1 MSASGLPGHP
11 PVLTI
16 VIDRRSAYTDPR
28 TGCSGLS
35 ETRPSPMRPL
45 RALIAIVCLALG
57 VVLGVLNAEPA
68 TVDLGAFEVRAG
80 LGVIL
85 LCTLLAGV
93 LLGGLAIVAS
103 VVLPLRRELRRGRAP
118 ATMVE
123 SGTGSVASSLPI
135 IPASSEP

>member
-1 MSASGLPGHP
+1 
-11 PVLTI
+11 
-16 VIDRRSAYTDPR
+16 
-28 TGCSGLS
+28 
-35 ETRPSPMRPL
+35 MRPL

-103 VVLPLRRELRRGRAP
+103 VVLPLRRELRRTRAP
-118 ATMVE
+118 AVTAE
-123 SGTGSVASSLPI
+123 SGPGPAAPSLP